1 MPRTS
6 DPRTSRTS
14 SSRSRISRCV
24 DISTNIYGYLRLST
38 GIYVQ
43 VPSNR
48 EVEVI
53 NKWRDVDR
61 AHEQLE
67 AVREAHHRK
76 LAEYEARW
84 GRLEAGQLKIKQNLV
99 KFNNFVKEKQL
110 KIEEGAQRSK
120 KHSQVFQMKA
130 AEVSVLEL
138 QRETLSS
145 ARAQLEWCVAQL
157 SGYRVFLDSV
167 DIQYTFNR
175 VENVHI

>member
-1 MPRTS
+1 M
-6 DPRTSRTS
+6 
-14 SSRSRISRCV
+14 
-24 DISTNIYGYLRLST
+24 DISANIYKYLRLST
-38 GIYVQ
+38 DIYVQ

-157 SGYRVFLDSV
+157 SGYRIFLDSV
-167 DIQYTFNR
+167 YNLKYTQYIHET
-175 VENVHI
+175 H